1 MKSSLVALLAQAAL
15 ARHVETDDYQFTLY
29 MAQFNK
35 NYQSLEEYS
44 LRLIEY
50 SKVNHEILQFSSQP
64 HTSWVTHN
72 RFSDWTSAERDF
84 MMGYHIN
91 KREFRRQAFYPP
103 DAAIKPV
110 NWVKNGAVSPVQN
123 QHICGSDWAFAA
135 AGIVESAHFFETG
148 VLEDISE

>member
-1 MKSSLVALLAQAAL
+1 MKSSIVVLAQAAL

-50 SKVNHEILQFSSQP
+50 SKVNHQIMKFSSQP

-84 MMGYHIN
+84 LMGYHIN

-110 NWVKNGAVSPVQN
+110 NWVEHGAVSPVQN
-123 QHICGSDWAFAA
+123 QHICGSDWAFSA
-135 AGIVESAHFFETG
+135 AGIVESANFFETG
-148 VLEDISE
+148 LLHDISE